1 MQQHSSQLLRE
12 IRISGGFLDGFTFR
26 FNGKL
31 NCIIGAR
38 GTGKTTFIEFIRYV
52 FDLMPPDPAARKRVE
67 GIVAGNLSGGR
78 IEIHVTTKNGT
89 EYIIS
94 RTQGEQP
101 MMLKGDG
108 TATGMQYVPAL
119 FGIDVF
125 SQNEVESIADNA
137 ASQLALI
144 ESFDREEF
152 LKIADAIRA
161 TGGGIRENARS
172 VLPVQRE
179 IADVATSLPAISF
192 FQNLL

>member
-1 MQQHSSQLLRE
+1 L
-12 IRISGGFLDGFTFR
+12 
-26 FNGKL
+26 
-31 NCIIGAR
+31 
-38 GTGKTTFIEFIRYV
+38 
-52 FDLMPPDPAARKRVE
+52 
-67 GIVAGNLSGGR
+67 
-78 IEIHVTTKNGT
+78 
-89 EYIIS
+89 
-94 RTQGEQP
+94 
-101 MMLKGDG
+101 
-108 TATGMQYVPAL
+108 
-119 FGIDVF
+119 
-125 SQNEVESIADNA
+125 ESIADNA